1 MKKGNI
7 TVEMDHYIEKAVKR
21 YCRENSISLEQFM
34 EDAVLDRLEAGE
46 DGLSAAAYEEEYP
59 AGPGDNM
66 IFDTEGDLYKKK
78 H

>member
-1 MKKGNI
+1 MKKSNI
-7 TVEMDHYIEKAVKR
+7 SVEMDHYIEKAVKR

-46 DGLSAAAYEEEYP
+46 SGLSAAAYDEEYP
-59 AGPGDNM
+59 LEAGDSM